1 MKKSYLLLSA
11 IVIFLASCKDK
22 DSPVLPH
29 EVGVWELDSYLFINF
44 PTGFEDND
52 GSAFELNQLTFGG
65 ATYNEY
71 ILNLKSDG
79 TFVRNIDI
87 PGPDIE
93 DSGKW
98 ELSDETL
105 TLDSDDN
112 GESEWKVE
120 KNEDQDLWISFE
132 TQNAFLPDIYF
143 DTVTQAYIDYLGT
156 LTSDQLDSVANVL
169 SEVVLFDLV
178 FVLER
183 Q

>member
-1 MKKSYLLLSA
+1 MKKYYLILSA
-11 IVIFLASCKDK
+11 LIVLLASCKDK

-29 EVGVWELDSYLFINF
+29 EVGIWELDSYLFINF
-44 PTGFEDND
+44 PSGFEDND
-52 GSAFELNQLTFGG
+52 GTILEINQLTFGG
-65 ATYNEY
+65 ASYNEY
-71 ILNLKSDG
+71 VLNLKSDA
-79 TFVRNIDI
+79 TYSLEVDV

-98 ELSDETL
+98 TLEDETL

-112 GESEWKVE
+112 GEFEWKVE
-120 KNEDQDLWISFE
+120 KNEDRDLWISYE